1 MEWSCSLTVNKHKHE
16 LNNKY
21 HKFHA
26 VLLIIGIMQVVVGDV
41 VVPGN
46 SVAEA
51 EELAKQSKKVIL
63 GSG

>member
-1 MEWSCSLTVNKHKHE
+1 
-16 LNNKY
+16 
-21 HKFHA
+21 
-26 VLLIIGIMQVVVGDV
+26 MQVVVGDV

-51 EELAKQSKKVIL
+51 EELARQSKKVIL